1 MDPGLG
7 LGISITP
14 VFGLAK
20 QWFASNG
27 LQAMV
32 CKQVANCELRARSWK
47 KRNVS
52 PWTTVIVFVMV

>member
-32 CKQVANCELRARSWK
+32 CKQWFASNGLQASRK
-47 KRNVS
+47 L
-52 PWTTVIVFVMV
+52 